1 MSQDRSG
8 FDISKVTT
16 ASRILLSAGVLY
28 FLDLFLQWNRVC
40 VTIPLIGTECAGVSG
55 WHGLGVLNGI
65 LVIAI
70 IAMEAV
76 ILANV
81 KVDIGTPALRSRTDA
96 GIAWTLLLFTVIK
109 VALVDNEFLSWPAW
123 VGVILAVIMAYGGWM
138 RWQEA
143 SMLEQSAGGG
153 MPPPPGP

>member
-1 MSQDRSG
+1 MSQERSG

-16 ASRILLSAGVLY
+16 ASRILLIAGVLY
-28 FLDLFLQWNRVC
+28 FINLFLQWNRVC
-40 VTIPLIGTECAGVSG
+40 VTIPLLGTQCAGVSG
-55 WHGLGVLNGI
+55 WHGLGVMNGI

-81 KVDIGTPALRSRTDA
+81 NVDIATPALRSRADA
-96 GIAWTLLLFTVIK
+96 GIAWALLALTIIK

-123 VGVILAVIMAYGGWM
+123 VGIILAVVIAYGGWM

-143 SMLEQSAGGG
+143 SMLEQSAGGS
-153 MPPPPGP
+153 MPPRPDP